1 MATIQDRPFSE
12 DYSGLTNQSVIAGG
26 ILLFGI
32 SVFEF
37 NKRKQKVRRFKEVL
51 EALEED
57 VVSQGLWE

>member
-1 MATIQDRPFSE
+1 MDVGQPCLGDI
-12 DYSGLTNQSVIAGG
+12 G
-26 ILLFGI
+26 
-32 SVFEF
+32 FEF